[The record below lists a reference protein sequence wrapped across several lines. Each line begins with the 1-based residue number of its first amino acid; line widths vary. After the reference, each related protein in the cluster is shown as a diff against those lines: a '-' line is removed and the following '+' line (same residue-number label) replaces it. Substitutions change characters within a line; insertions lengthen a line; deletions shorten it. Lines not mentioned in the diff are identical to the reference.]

1 MKIGVIKL
9 GARILWDR
17 ENSVTSGEAISIC
30 EALTKGGAEVHVYTK
45 ILAKDTL
52 HESIKWHDILE
63 DRNTSGL
70 DALVVVNGNVN
81 FFGGSE
87 DRAQILNYEVMNN
100 FKGPVV
106 YVMCDPELPLLQIW
120 ENVSKKQVDP
130 KYGWKNV
137 YAEKDILITKPIHV
151 LCQPFNVEEMK
162 KVWAKKKGTA
172 PLGTMFHFPMERFPL
187 LNEWLDPSSDPAVD
201 LLYGGTARG
210 GRRIPNLY
218 KWYCNLPSDINVEI
232 FGKIDESD
240 FLDHPKV
247 KPQIDAW
254 KQEEQVSDLCPPFR
268 FPKFTGM
275 VKYCDVLPKMNNSLA
290 HLVTGDPSYETL
302 DLIPQRVAECIA
314 AGNVVFVD
322 ANIDK
327 SRRIYPK
334 GTMAHD
340 FLYVADRDELVE
352 RLRAIKEDPE
362 MRAQII
368 EDQRVATNFDA
379 EVFCKSL
386 ISKISELQ

>member
-9 GARILWDR
+9 GARITWETDAA
-17 ENSVTSGEAISIC
+17 VGPGEAISIC
-30 EALTKGGAEVHVYTK
+30 KALAQGGAEVHVYTK

-52 HESIKWHDILE
+52 DSSIVWHNILE
-63 DRNTSGL
+63 DHMTTGTL
-70 DALVVVNGNVN
+70 DALLVINGNVN
-81 FFGGSE
+81 FFGGAE
-87 DRAQILNYEVMNN
+87 DRAQILNYKLMNN
-100 FKGPVV
+100 FAGPVI

-120 ENVSKKQVDP
+120 ENVSKKQADP
-130 KYGWKNV
+130 KYGWENQ
-137 YAEKDILITKPIHV
+137 YAEKDILVTKPIHV
-151 LCQPFNVEEMK
+151 LCQPFNVAAMK
-162 KVWAKKKGTA
+162 ATWDKKKGTV

-187 LNEWLDPSSDPAVD
+187 LNPWLEYASNPTVD

-210 GRRIPNLY
+210 GRRIPNLF
-218 KWYCNLPSDINVEI
+218 KWYWNLPEDLSVEI

-240 FLDHPKV
+240 FQEHPKL
-247 KPQIDAW
+247 K
-254 KQEEQVSDLCPPFR
+254 SDFEARKLHRPPV
-268 FPKFTGM
+268 FTGM

-322 ANIDK
+322 ANIDT

-340 FLYVADRDELVE
+340 FLYVASQDELID
-352 RLRAIKEDPE
+352 RLRAVKEDPH
-362 MRAQII
+362 MRKQII
-368 EDQRVATNFDA
+368 DDQRDATNFDA
-379 EVFCKSL
+379 DKFCKSL
-386 ISKISELQ
+386 VDKIAELA

>member
-9 GARILWDR
+9 GARIMWDR
-17 ENSVTSGEAISIC
+17 ETSVTSGEAISIC
-30 EALTKGGAEVHVYTK
+30 EALTQGGAEVHVYTK

-52 HESIKWHDILE
+52 HESIKWHNILD
-63 DRNTSGL
+63 DRDTTGL
-70 DALVVVNGNVN
+70 DALLVINGNVN
-81 FFGGSE
+81 FFGGAE
-87 DRAQILNYEVMNN
+87 DRAQILNYTVMNN
-100 FKGPVV
+100 FAGPVV

-120 ENVSKKQVDP
+120 ENVSKKQVEP
-130 KYGWKNV
+130 KYGWENT
-137 YAEKDILITKPIHV
+137 YEEKDILVTKPIHV

-162 KVWAKKKGTA
+162 KVWNKKKGTV

-187 LNEWLDPSSDPAVD
+187 LNAWLESPANPTVD

-210 GRRIPNLY
+210 GRRIPNLF
-218 KWYCNLPSDINVEI
+218 KWYWNLPDDINAEI
-232 FGKIDESD
+232 FGKIDLDD
-240 FLDHPKV
+240 FVKHPKLTERLSGRKLAYGLHSKD
-247 KPQIDAW
+247 KPP
-254 KQEEQVSDLCPPFR
+254 VFS
-268 FPKFTGM
+268 GM
-275 VKYCDVLPKMNNSLA
+275 VKYCDVLPKMNNALA

-340 FLYVADRDELVE
+340 FLYVKSQEELVE
-352 RLRAIKEDPE
+352 RLRAIKADPH
-362 MRAQII
+362 MRTQII

-379 EVFCKSL
+379 DTFCKSL
-386 ISKISELQ
+386 VSKIAELA